1 MQLAFG
7 SGALWGERTDL
18 GLTSGIGPRQFGV
31 LQDVSIDFDWT
42 NKELYGQYQF
52 PVAIGRGQAKI
63 SGKAKFA
70 RILGLLY
77 SDLFFGQAAV
87 TGQFGVAEYEM
98 DTIPATTPFQITVAN
113 ASSYNDDLGVY
124 YATGSQAA
132 GAPFNRV
139 TTPSAAGQYSVNFET
154 GVYTFSSA
162 DAGMAVLIS
171 YTYNIAASG
180 HEITITN
187 QLMGVM
193 PTWKATFYTQYAG
206 PYGGAPK
213 GTALRLNACTASKL
227 SLPTKIDDWTIEELD
242 FMAFADASGTIGY
255 FSTVE

>member
-31 LQDVSIDFDWT
+31 LQDVQIDFDWT
-42 NKELYGQYQF
+42 DKELYGQFQF
-52 PVAIGRGQAKI
+52 PVAIARGQGKI

-77 SDLFFGQAAV
+77 SDLFFGEPAA
-87 TGQFGVAEYEM
+87 TGQFGIQEYEA
-98 DTIPATTPFQITVAN
+98 DTVPLSTPFAVTVAN
-113 ASSYNDDLGVY
+113 AATYNDDLGVY
-124 YATGSQAA
+124 YAGTGVA
-132 GAPFNRV
+132 FNRV
-139 TTPSAAGQYSVNFET
+139 TTPAAAGQYSVNFAT

-162 DAGMAVLIS
+162 DEGQAVLIS
-171 YTYNIAASG
+171 YTYNITSLG
-180 HEITITN
+180 NKITITN
-187 QLMGVM
+187 QIAGTT
-193 PTWKATFYTQYAG
+193 PSFKATFYSTYAG
-206 PYGGAPK
+206 K
-213 GTALRLNACTASKL
+213 GTALRLNACIAGKL

-242 FMAFADASGTIGY
+242 FSAYADASGTIGY

>member
-18 GLTSGIGPRQFGV
+18 GITSGVGPRQFGV
-31 LQDVSIDFDWT
+31 LQDITVDFDWT

-63 SGKAKFA
+63 TGKAKFA

-77 SDLFFGQAAV
+77 SDLFFGQGAT
-87 TGQFGVAEYEM
+87 TGQFGIAEYEA
-98 DTIPATTPFQITVAN
+98 DTIPATTPFQVTVAN
-113 ASSYNDDLGVY
+113 ASSYNDDLGVF
-124 YATGSQAA
+124 YATTGIA
-132 GAPFNRV
+132 FNRV
-139 TTPSAAGQYSVNFET
+139 TTPSAAGQYSVNFAT

-162 DAGMAVLIS
+162 DAGLAVVIS
-171 YTYNIAASG
+171 YTYAITATG
-180 HEITITN
+180 EKITITN
-187 QLMGVM
+187 QLMGTM
-193 PTWKATFYTQYAG
+193 PTFKSTFYTTYQG
-206 PYGGAPK
+206 K
-213 GTALRLNACTASKL
+213 GTALRLNACTAQKL
-227 SLPTKIDDWTIEELD
+227 SLPTRIDDWTIEELD